1 MRNAERFNKM
11 IGNTYL
17 YRTEQYTVMNV
28 IYIEDDLYDIETDKR
43 TIRMNADLISKEFL
57 PVQSSTRKKNSAA
70 LMKYLP
76 DDKTI
81 VDLSAV
87 LTENIRKLQTD
98 PKFIEQARAINEQAK
113 TLIDL
118 KKLQLDVIK
127 TARDL

>member
-1 MRNAERFNKM
+1 MRNAERFEKM

-17 YRTEQYTVMNV
+17 YRTEQYTVMNIV
-28 IYIEDDLYDIETDKR
+28 YVEDDLYDVETDRR

-57 PVQSSTRKKNSAA
+57 PVQSPTRKKNTAA

-76 DDKTI
+76 DDQSM
-81 VDLSAV
+81 VNLSAV
-87 LTENIRKLQTD
+87 INENIKKLQTD